1 MTLDNDLTVN
11 HLKEGTQLREEGFRT
26 AYPHKTNIWKLSNW
40 KLTIKSLFE
49 HLAEMSSK

>member
-26 AYPHKTNIWKLSNW
+26 AYPHKQIFGNYQTGN
-40 KLTIKSLFE
+40 
-49 HLAEMSSK
+49 